1 MATHTYS
8 TYEAK
13 ARFSEVLKKA
23 RDGHR
28 VVITYRGKEVAELRA
43 LPAEE
48 GSWIEQ
54 RIRYLEE
61 RGELVR
67 AKKPNNFAHVRP
79 LGRRPGALARF
90 LESRE

>member
-13 ARFSEVLKKA
+13 AKFSEALQKA

-28 VVITYRGKEVAELRA
+28 VVITYRGKEVAELRSIE
-43 LPAEE
+43 PEE

-54 RIRYLEE
+54 RIRYLEQ
-61 RGELVR
+61 RGELGPPVVNQFSR
-67 AKKPNNFAHVRP
+67 AKP
-79 LGRRPGALARF
+79 LGKRPGGLARF
-90 LESRE
+90 LESRD